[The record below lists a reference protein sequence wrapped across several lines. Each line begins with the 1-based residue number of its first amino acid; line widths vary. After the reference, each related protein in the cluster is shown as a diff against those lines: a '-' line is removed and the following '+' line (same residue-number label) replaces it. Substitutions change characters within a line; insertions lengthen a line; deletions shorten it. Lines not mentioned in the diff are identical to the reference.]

1 MEQLPNAGNPQEH
14 TPGKRPKH
22 ILRTVL
28 LILLGIVL
36 LMGAVVA
43 FLGLNL
49 LNKLDRT
56 GSTTFEDEN
65 AVTYTPTPAPTATP
79 ALTSGPTP
87 SPTPTPI
94 PTPLPLSELYNQT
107 ILTQEQLDYMDANLQ
122 DSRFI
127 HVLLIG
133 VDTSGRAGRSDV
145 MMLASIDPQ
154 AGRIRLVSFL
164 RDLYVTIPG
173 HGKDRLNAAYFYGG
187 EELLLKTLEE
197 NFGVSA
203 DHTLTAYFPT
213 LVTAVDLLGGVEADI
228 TKSERQQLNKI
239 LEDYNRQVG
248 LAADDGLLE
257 TAGEHL
263 LNGRQALSYCRIRKI
278 DSDFQRTGRQQQLIE
293 SAAEQVKAMN
303 LLELLNLAVTL
314 LDEVETDL
322 TLSDLAAL
330 APLLGCD
337 TLDIQ
342 GAHVPF
348 DGAYV
353 DETID
358 GMMVLTP
365 DLPANRSQLKRFLE
379 GD

>member
-1 MEQLPNAGNPQEH
+1 MIQRTAALLLAALLLFGALPARADG
-14 TPGKRPKH
+14 
-22 ILRTVL
+22 
-28 LILLGIVL
+28 
-36 LMGAVVA
+36 
-43 FLGLNL
+43 
-49 LNKLDRT
+49 D
-56 GSTTFEDEN
+56 
-65 AVTYTPTPAPTATP
+65 APFT
-79 ALTSGPTP
+79 
-87 SPTPTPI
+87 
-94 PTPLPLSELYNQT
+94 
-107 ILTQEQLDYMDANLQ
+107 
-122 DSRFI
+122 
-127 HVLLIG
+127 VLLIG

-145 MMLASIDPQ
+145 MMLARIDPD
-154 AGRIRLVSFL
+154 AGTVLLASFL

-173 HGKDRLNAAYFYGG
+173 HGPDRLNAAYFYGG
-187 EELLLKTLEE
+187 ETLLLQTLEE
-197 NFGVSA
+197 NFGVSI
-203 DHTLTAYFPT
+203 DHTVTAHFPT
-213 LVTAVDLLGGVEADI
+213 LVSAVDLLGGVEADI
-228 TKSERQQLNKI
+228 TEAERVQLNRI

-257 TAGEHL
+257 TAGKHL

>member
-1 MEQLPNAGNPQEH
+1 
-14 TPGKRPKH
+14 
-22 ILRTVL
+22 
-28 LILLGIVL
+28 
-36 LMGAVVA
+36 
-43 FLGLNL
+43 
-49 LNKLDRT
+49 
-56 GSTTFEDEN
+56 
-65 AVTYTPTPAPTATP
+65 
-79 ALTSGPTP
+79 
-87 SPTPTPI
+87 
-94 PTPLPLSELYNQT
+94 
-107 ILTQEQLDYMDANLQ
+107 
-122 DSRFI
+122 
-127 HVLLIG
+127 
-133 VDTSGRAGRSDV
+133 

-173 HGKDRLNAAYFYGG
+173 HGKDRLTRPTFMAARSW
-187 EELLLKTLEE
+187 LLKTLEE

-203 DHTLTAYFPT
+203 EHYRHGALSHAGAGCGPAGRRGGGDHRVRASS
-213 LVTAVDLLGGVEADI
+213 V
-228 TKSERQQLNKI
+228 NKI

-278 DSDFQRTGRQQQLIE
+278 DSDFQRTGRQQRIIE
-293 SAAEQVKAMN
+293 SAAEKLTQMKLFD
-303 LLELLNLAVTL
+303 LLKLAVTL

-322 TLSDLAAL
+322 TLADLAAL
-330 APLLGCD
+330 APLLGCE

-348 DGAYV
+348 DGAYA
-353 DETID
+353 DETIG

-365 DLPANRSQLKRFLE
+365 DLSSNRSQLKRFLE

>member
-1 MEQLPNAGNPQEH
+1 MPA
-14 TPGKRPKH
+14 
-22 ILRTVL
+22 
-28 LILLGIVL
+28 
-36 LMGAVVA
+36 AV
-43 FLGLNL
+43 
-49 LNKLDRT
+49 
-56 GSTTFEDEN
+56 
-65 AVTYTPTPAPTATP
+65 
-79 ALTSGPTP
+79 
-87 SPTPTPI
+87 
-94 PTPLPLSELYNQT
+94 
-107 ILTQEQLDYMDANLQ
+107 
-122 DSRFI
+122 
-127 HVLLIG
+127 
-133 VDTSGRAGRSDV
+133 
-145 MMLASIDPQ
+145 
-154 AGRIRLVSFL
+154 RLVSFL

-203 DHTLTAYFPT
+203 EHTVTAHFPT
-213 LVTAVDLLGGVEADI
+213 LVQAVDLLGGVEAEI
-228 TKSERQQLNKI
+228 TESERRQLNKI

-278 DSDFQRTGRQQQLIE
+278 DSDFQRTGRQQRIIE
-293 SAAEQVKAMN
+293 SAAEKLTQMKLFD
-303 LLELLNLAVTL
+303 LLKLAVTL

-322 TLSDLAAL
+322 TLADLAAL
-330 APLLGCD
+330 APLLGCE

-348 DGAYV
+348 DGAYA
-353 DETID
+353 DETIG

-365 DLPANRSQLKRFLE
+365 DLSSNRSQLKRFLE